1 MKAWMN
7 RARGLALRL
16 LTWTPERAMS
26 RWLFGGALAAVL
38 CALLL
43 GGNYAFGALSN
54 LNDIGTWQNRLFF
67 LVLSAL
73 AQGLLL
79 LLVTALHR
87 GSYARLALR
96 ELVMT
101 AGYYIQ
107 LMAINQKTY
116 AFMEVTLPL
125 VRAMDAG
132 GLSAMSGLSTNLS
145 SPALTLLYAVTR
157 GPIYD
162 MYMVKLL
169 CIAALCALAAFAM
182 GWADRRGAGI
192 RAEVVLALCLIL
204 PQGFMSAACAA
215 QLDVV
220 CVALLAAAYTCVTEE
235 RAHPVAGAV
244 LYGLACAM
252 SGLALYALPVCVLL
266 MQRKALRPAH
276 LLLSALVAVA
286 CCVPAVLAGQSAL
299 KALLSLVR
307 ASLGVPEYATGAP
320 HVFSIFPRYAMD
332 EMPEYFILKHLP
344 EINPVKYASPY
355 YTEQGFTQI
364 MHGLTAACLA
374 LYGMAVAHLRG
385 RKGMSG
391 TAKALTLS
399 LIACLLCPGVTAGAW
414 LLPCMIGMLAIVTE
428 PRLRLPACAVI
439 FATAGAAAYPVTGE
453 ILLPMVLAAA
463 LCLLSALGLLGLLNG
478 LREEAVRRG

>member
-7 RARGLALRL
+7 RARGTALRL
-16 LTWTPERAMS
+16 LTWTPERALG

-43 GGNYAFGALSN
+43 GVNYAFGALSN
-54 LNDIGTWQNRLFF
+54 LNDIGTWQNRLIF
-67 LVLSAL
+67 LVLSAM
-73 AQGLLL
+73 AQWLLL

-116 AFMEVTLPL
+116 AFAEATLPL

-132 GLSAMSGLSTNLS
+132 GLSAAAGLGTNLS
-145 SPALTLLYAVTR
+145 SPALTLLCAVTR
-157 GPIYD
+157 GPVYD

-169 CIAALCALAAFAM
+169 CIFALCAMAAFAM
-182 GWADRRGAGI
+182 SWADRNGAGI

-215 QLDVV
+215 QIDVV
-220 CVALLAAAYTCVTEE
+220 CVALLAAAYTCVTAKH
-235 RAHPVAGAV
+235 AHPVAGAV

-252 SGLALYALPVCVLL
+252 SGLALYALPVCALL
-266 MQRKALRPAH
+266 MKKRTLRPAH
-276 LLLSALVAVA
+276 LAISALVALG
-286 CCVPAVLAGQSAL
+286 CCVPAVLAGQSVTD
-299 KALLSLVR
+299 ALLSLVR
-307 ASLGVPEYATGAP
+307 ANTGIPEYATGAP
-320 HVFSIFPRYAMD
+320 HVFSIFPRYAAE

-344 EINPVKYASPY
+344 EIDTVKNASPY
-355 YTEQGFTQI
+355 YTEQGFRLI
-364 MHGLTAACLA
+364 MRGMALACLA
-374 LYGMAVAHLRG
+374 LYGMAVACLGG
-385 RKGMSG
+385 RRGMSG

-399 LIACLLCPGVTAGAW
+399 LIACLLCPGATAGAW

-453 ILLPMVLAAA
+453 ILLPMVVAAV
-463 LCLLSALGLLGLLNG
+463 LCLLSALGLLGLFDG
-478 LREEAVRRG
+478 LREEAARRG